1 MHSMR
6 HRTFFFD
13 SDTRIMQAFSLY
25 AIAAMFIAA
34 GVAHF
39 IKPSIF
45 TRIVP
50 SYLPAPRLLVY
61 ASGVFEI
68 AGGVGVLIPST
79 KIYAGWGL
87 IAMLVVFL
95 PVHTYMA
102 RDPDSRFSDLP
113 GWMLWLRIPVQ
124 FVIMAWVYWAVLM
137 G

>member
-1 MHSMR
+1 
-6 HRTFFFD
+6 
-13 SDTRIMQAFSLY
+13 MQTVSLY

-61 ASGVFEI
+61 ASRVFEI
-68 AGGVGVLIPST
+68 AGGVGVLVPST
-79 KIYAGWGL
+79 QVYAGWGL
-87 IAMLVVFL
+87 IAMLVAFL

-102 RDPDSRFSDLP
+102 RDPDGRFSELP
-113 GWMLWLRIPVQ
+113 GWMLWLRIPMQ
-124 FVIMAWVYWAVLM
+124 FVLMTCAYCAVLM
-137 G
+137 K